1 MAAND
6 LMMKIQLLV
15 DSGKSTAELNRL
27 HQSLKTLTSDLRTLE
42 NTRLKPVADSI
53 ATIKRAADTLKTVNL
68 SNFAGTLDSVKKAFV
83 GLGVSTANL
92 YNLRAA
98 YQRLNAQLG
107 SPNAANFIAQIK
119 QTEQTISNLRSNS
132 LIPLQ
137 NDIRALGK
145 QKGLDKALGMDSLS
159 ASTRVATAQAASL
172 RNEISKLIQKKASQR
187 GILSQGDS
195 QQLSAY
201 RTQLQGLKDTIAKN
215 NVDLANTNK
224 KITDQYNNQI
234 ATKSRD
240 LALAQNSLNVET
252 NKLKTLKGQLQ
263 AESSK
268 EAVIRKEIAGLTRL
282 ATADASAKRVSLQQQ
297 LGTVQ
302 AQRADLTRQIRETES
317 LTRAELARVNAIQR
331 QSNAL
336 GGLGRQLGQT
346 GRQASQFNAA
356 LAFMF
361 GPQMA
366 GFFTASAIY
375 AALSKITSGFF
386 EANIA
391 IENLQRGLNA
401 IGGGNGAALFDQLV
415 NSSNK
420 LGVPLKDVS
429 RSFLELQ
436 AATRGTQFE
445 GERTR
450 GIFEALANALTITG
464 ADSVQFNRGFR
475 ALTQILS
482 KGQLYAE
489 ELRQQMGEALPSAIQ
504 DFSKALNISP
514 KQLFQF
520 MQAGV
525 IEGDN
530 LYRTLALVEK
540 QWKKTYKQANE
551 GDFTFTQKAAVAQ
564 NAINLLFV
572 EIGNTGIWKAFGN
585 GLLYVRD
592 RMVELRSEVQGVSI
606 AVKENAR
613 YWQETINS
621 IDFSGIDINAD
632 AIGASLKASLAFIL
646 QSIADVPNNIKTLVQ
661 VATNEFVL
669 FSIEMVKYANDLGLP
684 IQEAFDRTGAYIK
697 SVWQDVSNNANRIF
711 TGMNVEFRELF
722 YVPVLELISLLKQ
735 SIASVFASMASG
747 FDAIGMFSDV
757 SQQLKTI
764 AESWKNSNVG
774 VDEQKAKIEA
784 LKKEFVDLK
793 AKVNLGLDPI
803 LAQNLSALENKYRDL
818 KKAQEEQYNA
828 RKASAQQGIDDALAE
843 NAARK
848 QQRDTQI
855 ALNKALAEQDAI
867 AKRDRGSRN
876 EILISNA
883 KAQTLRISKEQAKV
897 DKEILDLRQAYQDTM
912 QDINASKYQKWAD
925 SGQITKEAADFL
937 IASAKGDA
945 AWKAWQSAQEAVAA
959 YNAEAAKGSAA
970 EQKTLE
976 ALKQQADDQLKYAG
990 AKAKEVGDEYRIKQI
1005 LEEQIALRER
1015 QKALTGSFDQTL
1027 AAAEAGKQT
1036 ELPVKPVLEPVPT
1049 KLDPAEQNVNRIY
1062 ADPITTLPTAT
1073 QYVQRI
1079 YTDGSGSGTSEQI
1092 HRARGGLIPGG
1103 YSNRDSVSALLAP
1116 GEFVIPSHIVR
1127 ALSPSYF
1134 YDLIRNGGKTI
1145 PQVSVRDNI
1154 SVPHFAAGGLVQNS
1168 MQPIVINVGSKA
1180 IQLSGSREA
1189 ANQLVKLLTKTGR
1202 AL

>member
-92 YNLRAA
+92 ANLRAA

-224 KITDQYNNQI
+224 NITDQYNNQI

-263 AESSK
+263 AESAK

-302 AQRADLTRQIRETES
+302 AQRADLTRQIRET
-317 LTRAELARVNAIQR
+317 ELARVNAIQR

-391 IENLQRGLNA
+391 LENLQRGLNA

-415 NSSNK
+415 DSSNK

-514 KQLFQF
+514 KELFQF

-697 SVWQDVSNNANRIF
+697 SVWQDVSNNANLIF
-711 TGMNVEFRELF
+711 TVMNVGFRELF

-764 AESWKNSNVG
+764 AESWKNSDVG

-876 EILISNA
+876 EILISTA

-897 DKEILDLRQAYQDTM
+897 DKEILDLRQAFKDTM

-925 SGQITKEAADFL
+925 SGQITQEAADFL

-1015 QKALTGSFDQTL
+1015 QKALTSDFNKVLTE
-1027 AAAEAGKQT
+1027 AEGGKPVEQ
-1036 ELPVKPVLEPVPT
+1036 PVKPVLEPVPT
-1049 KLDPAEQNVNRIY
+1049 KLDPAEQQVNRTY
-1062 ADPITTLPTAT
+1062 DDPITRLPDAI
-1073 QYVQRI
+1073 QWVNRV
-1079 YTDGSGSGTSEQI
+1079 YTGASPGSSSGF
-1092 HRARGGLIPGG
+1092 ARGGLIPGG
-1103 YSNRDSVSALLAP
+1103 YSNRDSVSAMLAP
-1116 GEFVIPSHIVR
+1116 GEFVIPSGVVR
-1127 ALSPSYF
+1127 ALSPSFF
-1134 YDLIRNGGKTI
+1134 YDLIRNRGVKI
-1145 PQVSVRDNI
+1145 PTVSARDNI

-1189 ANQLVKLLTKTGR
+1189 ANQLVKLLTQTGR